1 MMLRTTA
8 KSSEVLQGHCQ
19 HASES
24 SESSDHRENI
34 RKHGAKHW
42 EIHWRCKEYRTWE
55 LRKSVPISV
64 YVCVSFVCQKSQHFS
79 QKNCVTCS
87 SDFMWFLGFP
97 MVAMVAHSLPI
108 AYVYLCVAYE
118 YFPQGGHVSP
128 GHWVASAIAVHLST
142 WPPGT
147 VHAKP

>member
-1 MMLRTTA
+1 MIGFFWVFAIFRRERHDFSSSASTPRFRPWATSSMMLRTTA

-34 RKHGAKHW
+34 RKHGAKHGAKHW
-42 EIHWRCKEYRTWE
+42 EIHRRCKEYRTWE
-55 LRKSVPISV
+55 LRKSAPISV

-87 SDFMWFLGFP
+87 SDFM
-97 MVAMVAHSLPI
+97 
-108 AYVYLCVAYE
+108 
-118 YFPQGGHVSP
+118 
-128 GHWVASAIAVHLST
+128 
-142 WPPGT
+142 
-147 VHAKP
+147 